1 MISDGAAINRWRLI
15 LGKNAQGQLPLRE
28 GQLLRM
34 DNALDFLYGREEGED
49 VKRDAQGGGGAS
61 QLTVARWLS
70 EVRSLFPQETAEIL
84 QRHALDRYQL
94 TELLTDREV
103 LERME
108 PNQALLET
116 VLSLKHMMK
125 DPVLDNARRIVQR
138 VAAQLT
144 EKMRSD
150 IQRSALGKLD
160 RNSRS
165 NLRSA
170 RNLDIRRTIQKNL
183 PHYDRENRR
192 LVLEQIYFNG
202 RVRRFNPWRVI
213 LAVDESGSMLPSIIH
228 SAVMAGI
235 FARLPM
241 LDTRLVIFDTAVVDL
256 SGRVED
262 PVETLMS
269 VQLGGGTDIAG
280 ALRYCESLISAP
292 HRTMVVLISDLCEG
306 NTRQNLYG
314 VCHDI
319 LESGARLVALTA
331 LDENAVPAYDRS
343 TAEKLA
349 GMGAWVGAM
358 TPAKLADFM
367 AVVMRD

>member
-1 MISDGAAINRWRLI
+1 MMMEAIYCGNFRPSETCADDIPGSWE
-15 LGKNAQGQLPLRE
+15 LGKE
-28 GQLLRM
+28 I
-34 DNALDFLYGREEGED
+34 GEL
-49 VKRDAQGGGGAS
+49 RDA
-61 QLTVARWLS
+61 LK
-70 EVRSLFPQETAEIL
+70 
-84 QRHALDRYQL
+84 QRLD
-94 TELLTDREV
+94 TEDYLLVD
-103 LERME
+103 
-108 PNQALLET
+108 
-116 VLSLKHMMK
+116 
-125 DPVLDNARRIVQR
+125 
-138 VAAQLT
+138 QLT
-144 EKMRSD
+144 EKMRSEVE
-150 IQRSALGKLD
+150 RSALGKLD
-160 RNSRS
+160 RSRRS

-170 RNLDIRRTIQKNL
+170 RNLDIQRTIRKNL
-183 PHYDRENRR
+183 SHYDRENQR
-192 LVLEQIYFNG
+192 LVLEQVYFNG
-202 RVRRFNPWRVI
+202 RVRRYNPWRVI

-235 FARLPM
+235 FARMPL
-241 LDTRLVIFDTAVVDL
+241 LDTRLVIFDTAGVDL

-280 ALRYCESLISAP
+280 ALRYCESLITAP

-331 LDENAVPAYDRS
+331 LDENAAPAYDRS

-358 TPAKLADFM
+358 TPARLADFM
-367 AVVMRD
+367 ADVMRD